1 MHRRRARPPASSR
14 PRLTSTPSTATPQT
28 QLRTGMIDPMNIVS
42 LVPLSADA
50 RAAIE
55 AVDPSIRLT
64 MAVGWFDGE
73 IRETWGSYTANSFL
87 RSDSFGVGSRAD
99 RDELLAETDIVLAG
113 FPPPRDLR
121 ARAPR
126 LRWFHQTPAGASN
139 LQSCDLW
146 GSDVIVTTSRGLG
159 NTLAIAEYVVASFL
173 HFSRALDQAGVD
185 RKRGAFDRSAYRPTL
200 VAGKTV
206 CVVGAGGIGEQV
218 GRLCA
223 ALGMRVVGTRRSP
236 GRDLPDGFEQVGG
249 PDRLHEFL
257 AEASHVAVCCQFTP
271 ETEGLIGAA
280 ALAAMPDDAVL
291 VNVARGEIID
301 EEALIGAV
309 DRMRGVALDVYVGE
323 FDHSPPAA
331 LWNHPRVIITPHVSG
346 GSEERSTRP
355 IDLFSENLGAL
366 LAGRPLRNR
375 IDWTR
380 GY

>member
-1 MHRRRARPPASSR
+1 VSVGPNSA
-14 PRLTSTPSTATPQT
+14 
-28 QLRTGMIDPMNIVS
+28 IDALNIVS
-42 LVPLSADA
+42 LVPLSGDA

-64 MAVGWFDGE
+64 MATGWFDGE
-73 IRETWGSYTANSFL
+73 IREAWGSFTADAFL
-87 RSDSFGVGSRAD
+87 RPDSVGVGSRAD
-99 RDELLAETDIVLAG
+99 RDKLLAETNVVLGG

-121 ARAPR
+121 ARAPL

-139 LQSCDLW
+139 LRGCDLW

-159 NTLAIAEYVVASFL
+159 NTVAIAEYVVAAFL
-173 HFSRALDQAGVD
+173 HFSRGLDQAGID
-185 RKRGAFDRSAYRPTL
+185 RERGAFERSAYRPSL

-236 GRDLPDGFEQVGG
+236 GDDSPEGFEQVGG
-249 PDRLHEFL
+249 PDRLHELL
-257 AEASHVAVCCQFTP
+257 AEAAFVAVCCQLTSQ
-271 ETEGLIGAA
+271 TEGLIGAD
-280 ALAAMPDDAVL
+280 ALGAMPDGAVL

-301 EEALIGAV
+301 EEALMGAV

-323 FDHSPPAA
+323 FDRSPPAA
-331 LWNHPRVIITPHVSG
+331 LWDHPRVIITPHVSA

-355 IDLFSENLGAL
+355 IELFTENLGAL